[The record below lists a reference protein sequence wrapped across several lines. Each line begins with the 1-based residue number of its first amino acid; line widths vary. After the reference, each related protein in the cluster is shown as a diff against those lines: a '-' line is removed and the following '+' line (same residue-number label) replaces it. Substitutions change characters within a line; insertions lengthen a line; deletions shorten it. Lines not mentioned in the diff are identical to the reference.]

1 MNPFNGAVDVQNE
14 DERERD
20 EREEEMRNK
29 KKKDELNTR
38 GSRLEESRRER
49 SNRFIESVV
58 STLILVTLVQSKE
71 LSRTTLRIIEYNVPR

>member
-1 MNPFNGAVDVQNE
+1 MYKMRTK
-14 DERERD
+14 EREMR
-20 EREEEMRNK
+20 ERRRNEK
-29 KKKDELNTR
+29 QRKKDELNTR